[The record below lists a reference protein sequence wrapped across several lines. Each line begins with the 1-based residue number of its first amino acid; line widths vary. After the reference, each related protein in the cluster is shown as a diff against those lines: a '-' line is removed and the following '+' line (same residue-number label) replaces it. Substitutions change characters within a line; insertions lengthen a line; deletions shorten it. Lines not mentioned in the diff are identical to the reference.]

1 MVESGFWWRLGRAV
15 SGRRSWLVLI
25 AMVVLAG
32 GVMGLAPSSSA
43 SSSPSGL
50 PASSESARVDEI
62 LATFP
67 DAGVAPVIAILT
79 RADGGTLA
87 PADLAALT
95 KAVDRMKSVDRGV
108 ASAATPAAPPGQGA
122 PAFIPSQDGQA
133 AIATVPVSTELTGLE
148 LTDVIAAVRTA
159 GRDGLDP
166 ALRLQVTGGPA
177 FGADIANAFKGADFA
192 LLGVTAL
199 VVAVLL
205 LLTYRSPVLWLVPLL
220 VVGLA
225 DRVAGIVAA
234 WVSGLAGLAVDGSTT
249 GITSVLVFGAGTNY
263 ALLLVS
269 RYREELRDEQNH
281 RVALRRAVRWAG
293 PAIVASN
300 LTVVLAVAALLLATT
315 PSNRVLGLSS
325 AVGLLVALVFVLF
338 MLPPALALTGR
349 NLFWPFIPKAGD
361 SAPAERS
368 GWYRIAD
375 LVRRRPLPTLAAT
388 LPVLVVCIA
397 GILGVTIGL
406 SQTQQFRVKAESAE
420 AFEVLASHYSTGT
433 SNPTTVV
440 ARTSAAADVLAA
452 TKATPGV
459 VEAAPTGASS
469 DGWTRY
475 RVVLDAAPA
484 SADADRIVTELRGK
498 VHAVNGGEALVGGP
512 DAKALDSAQ
521 ALARDQRVVIP
532 VILGVVFL
540 VLVVLLRA
548 LVAPVL
554 LIAAT
559 IVSAFAATGAGAWLS
574 VHVFGFPALDDSVPL
589 FAFLFLVAL
598 GVDYTIFLVT
608 RAKEETPGYGT
619 REGIV
624 RAVSLTGGV
633 ITSAG
638 IVLAAVFAVLG
649 VLPLITLTQL
659 GIVVGFGILLDAFV
673 VRTVVI
679 PALFSLVG
687 DKVWWPAKAPRLTDS
702 QPSATRA
709 DLTDAEPVVSRV

>member
-1 MVESGFWWRLGRAV
+1 MGEAGFWWRLAGLV
-15 SGRRSWLVLI
+15 SGRRSWIVLLV
-25 AMVVLAG
+25 MVFAAG
-32 GVMGLAPSSSA
+32 GIMALAPTASSA
-43 SSSPSGL
+43 GSPSGL

-67 DAGVAPVIAILT
+67 DAGSAPVVAILT
-79 RADGGTLA
+79 RTDGGKLT
-87 PADLAALT
+87 PADLTALT
-95 KAVDRMKSVDRGV
+95 SAVGRMKAVDRGV
-108 ASAATPAAPPGQGA
+108 TDPATPPGMPVA
-122 PAFIPSQDGQA
+122 IPAQDGLA
-133 AIATVPVSTELTGLE
+133 AIATVSVSTKFSGLD
-148 LTDVIAAVRTA
+148 LTDMVAKVRAA

-166 ALRLQVTGGPA
+166 ALSLKVTGGPA
-177 FGADIANAFKGADFA
+177 FGADIANAFKGADFT

-225 DRVAGIVAA
+225 DRTAGIVAA
-234 WVSGLAGLAVDGSTT
+234 HAADLAGLALDGSTT

-269 RYREELRDEQNH
+269 RYREELRTETDH
-281 RVALRRAVRWAG
+281 RLALRRAVRWAG

-325 AVGLLVALVFVLF
+325 AVGLLVALVFVLL

-349 NLFWPFIPKAGD
+349 NLFWPFIPRAGETK
-361 SAPAERS
+361 PVENS
-368 GWYRIAD
+368 GWYKVAD
-375 LVRRRPLPTLAAT
+375 LVRRRPVVTLAAT
-388 LPVLVVCIA
+388 LPVLLLGIS

-406 SQTQQFRVKAESAE
+406 SQTEQFRVKSESAE
-420 AFEVLASHYSTGT
+420 AFEVLAKHYSTGT

-440 ARTSAAADVLAA
+440 ARTTAAAEALATIKGTA
-452 TKATPGV
+452 RV
-459 VEAAPTGASS
+459 VEAAPTGTSPE
-469 DGWTRY
+469 GWTRY
-475 RVVLDAAPA
+475 RVVLDAAPG
-484 SADADRIVTELRGK
+484 SAEADHVVQDLRDR
-498 VHAVNGGEALVGGP
+498 VHQVSGAEALVGGP
-512 DAKALDSAQ
+512 DAKAYDSAQ
-521 ALARDQRVVIP
+521 ALTRDQRVVIP
-532 VILGVVFL
+532 VILVVVFL
-540 VLVVLLRA
+540 VLVALLRA
-548 LVAPVL
+548 LVAPLL
-554 LIAAT
+554 LISAT
-559 IVSAFAATGAGAWLS
+559 IASAFAATGAGAWLS

-608 RAKEETPGYGT
+608 RAKEETPEFGT

-624 RAVSLTGGV
+624 RAVALTGGV

-638 IVLAAVFAVLG
+638 VVLAAVFAVLG

-687 DKVWWPAKAPRLTDS
+687 DAVWWPARTPQLAR
-702 QPSATRA
+702 RA
-709 DLTDAEPVVSRV
+709 AVD